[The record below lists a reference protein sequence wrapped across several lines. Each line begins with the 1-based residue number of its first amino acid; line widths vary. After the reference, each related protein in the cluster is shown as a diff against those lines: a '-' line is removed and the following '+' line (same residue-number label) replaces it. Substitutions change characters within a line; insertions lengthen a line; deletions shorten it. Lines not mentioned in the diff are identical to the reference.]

1 MLSPFPHVSEDERS
15 LLMELKATHDRL
27 SEWGLGTSGIMERE
41 REALLDHTQRI
52 HPRFFPA
59 VPQIL
64 ILITIHLR

>member
-1 MLSPFPHVSEDERS
+1 
-15 LLMELKATHDRL
+15 MELKATHDRL